1 MPDGV
6 ISMNVE
12 KLRQD
17 FPVLQKHVYMD
28 SACMSLKPRQ
38 VVEAMN
44 RYFLE
49 FPSCGERS
57 SHKLGKMVTEETEK
71 AREKTAKFINAKD
84 DEIIFTKNTTE
95 GLNLAANSLGLR
107 EEDVVITSDK
117 EHNSNFLPWRRFDH
131 KIVAT
136 KNGELDLKDLE
147 SKISKN
153 VKVVAMQQTSNIDGM
168 TFPIKDISKICHDN
182 GSLLVVDGAQSVP
195 HKETDVKKLGCDVL
209 AFSGH
214 KMLGPSIGCV
224 YIKKELSEK
233 MKPFMVGGGTVAN
246 VTGGTPHFLK
256 PPHMFEA
263 GLQDYAGI
271 IGLGAAVD
279 YLGKVGLK
287 NIEKH
292 ETMLN
297 KAMTEG
303 IEGVKNASILGGSA
317 EERGGILS
325 ISIKGM
331 KSTEAAIMLDSH
343 GVLVRGGHHC
353 CHNWFNTNGIGGSV
367 RASLYLYNNEGD
379 AEAFAKAVKK
389 IAAMT

>member
-1 MPDGV
+1 
-6 ISMNVE
+6 MNVE

-17 FPVLQKHVYMD
+17 FPILKKHVYLD
-28 SACMSLKPRQ
+28 SACMSLKPVQ

-57 SHKLGKMVTEETEK
+57 SHKLGKMVTEETET
-71 AREKTAKFINAKD
+71 ARKKIAKFINAKD

-95 GLNLAANSLGLR
+95 GLNLAANSLDLR
-107 EEDVVITSDK
+107 KEDIVITSDK
-117 EHNSNFLPWRRFDH
+117 EHNSNFLPWRQFNH
-131 KIVAT
+131 KIIAT
-136 KNGELDLKDLE
+136 RKGMLDLEDFE
-147 SKISKN
+147 SKMNKN
-153 VKVVAMQQTSNIDGM
+153 VKAVAIQQASNIDGM
-168 TFPIKDISKICHDN
+168 TFPIKEISKICHDN
-182 GSLLVVDGAQSVP
+182 GSLIVVDGAQSVP
-195 HKETDVKKLGCDVL
+195 HKETDVRKLGCDML

-224 YIKKELSEK
+224 YIRKGLQEK

-246 VTGGTPHFLK
+246 VIDGKPHFLK

-271 IGLGAAVD
+271 IGLGAAAD
-279 YLGKVGLK
+279 YLDKTGLK

-297 KAMTEG
+297 EIMTEG
-303 IEGVKNASILGGSA
+303 IEGIKNVSVLGGSVG
-317 EERGGILS
+317 ERGGILS
-325 ISIKGM
+325 ISINGM

-353 CHNWFNTNGIGGSV
+353 CHNWFNTHGIDGSL
-367 RASLYLYNNEGD
+367 RASLYLYNDESD
-379 AEAFAKAVKK
+379 AEAFVKAVKK
-389 IAAMT
+389 VAAMA